1 MSFLSV
7 FLFKVNN
14 IFYYIFKEIR
24 VFKLE
29 EVKINEIINLEEAF
43 NIIVTI

>member
-14 IFYYIFKEIR
+14 IFYYIFKEII